1 MMMMMMSV
9 VVASLA
15 SDSACR
21 PSRTEKGWVFEAPV
35 LSDAGYNCKS
45 GRGGV
50 NDMGNRPQMCDM
62 DPTSVLLNLR
72 PRRAECLKA
81 IAVRYMFR
89 SFSFSHVRRGQ
100 TNFFSSQNVES
111 PCATSCL
118 LITNL
123 TR

>member
-1 MMMMMMSV
+1 MMMMMMLV
-9 VVASLA
+9 VVTSLA

-21 PSRTEKGWVFEAPV
+21 PSRTEKGWVFEAPM

-50 NDMGNRPQMCDM
+50 NDMGNRPQMCDT

-81 IAVRYMFR
+81 IAVRSMFR
-89 SFSFSHVRRGQ
+89 SFFFTHTSR
-100 TNFFSSQNVES
+100 TNQFFFSAKMWNPHAQ
-111 PCATSCL
+111 L
-118 LITNL
+118 LVS
-123 TR
+123 